1 VLVKD
6 VRVVDAKLEVEV
18 EEDRVAGIV
27 VSKLVVVVVNK
38 FVEVEVVGVSVE
50 LVKGGLKVD
59 EK

>member
-1 VLVKD
+1 MLVKD

>member
-1 VLVKD
+1 MLVKD

-59 EK
+59 EN